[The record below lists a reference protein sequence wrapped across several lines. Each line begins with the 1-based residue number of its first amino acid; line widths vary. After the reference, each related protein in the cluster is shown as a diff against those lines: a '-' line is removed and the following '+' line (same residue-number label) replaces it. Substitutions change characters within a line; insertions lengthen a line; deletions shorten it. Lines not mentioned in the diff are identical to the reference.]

1 MFILTIEDTFASA
14 HQLRGYRGKCENIH
28 GHNWRVVLSVEGNT
42 LDDIGLLIDFQD
54 LKKTLKEITTYLDHK
69 NLNDIAPFDK
79 ENPSAENIAKFI
91 ATEAQ
96 TKLNNLREG
105 LRVQSVTVWES
116 DTSRCTYLP

>member
-79 ENPSAENIAKFI
+79 ENPSSENIAKFI

>member
-28 GHNWRVVLSVEGNT
+28 GHNWRVVLSVEGNA

-79 ENPSAENIAKFI
+79 ENPSSENIAKFI

>member
-28 GHNWRVVLSVEGNT
+28 GHNWRVVLSVEGNA

-79 ENPSAENIAKFI
+79 ENPSSENIAKFI
-91 ATEAQ
+91 AIEAQ